1 MKKIFLGIALAI
13 LLASC
18 SSSSGVKNLGVEEF
32 LGKTQQLNVQI
43 IDVRT
48 AAEFAQG
55 HLQNAINID
64 VQSGVFDQEITKLDK
79 TASYAI
85 YCRSGRRSA
94 IAASKMSD
102 AGFTTIFNLQN
113 GGFAELAQVGAPT
126 S

>member
-18 SSSSGVKNLGVEEF
+18 SSSGGVQNLGVEEF

-64 VQSGVFDQEITKLDK
+64 VESGVFDQEITKLDK